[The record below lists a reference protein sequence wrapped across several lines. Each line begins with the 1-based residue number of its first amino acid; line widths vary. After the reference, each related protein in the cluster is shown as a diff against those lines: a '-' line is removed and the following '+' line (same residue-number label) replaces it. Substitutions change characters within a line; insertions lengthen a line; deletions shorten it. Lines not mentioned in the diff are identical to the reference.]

1 MKNIVL
7 TDERVLLKP
16 LEQYNWEDLLE
27 YAVNETDIW
36 KYAHTPLVGEQGIK
50 DYIQYA
56 LEERDKGTSLP
67 FIVFD
72 LAKEKYVGSTRFYGI
87 NHKQKS
93 LLIGYTWYSKQTQGS
108 GINVHCKY
116 LLLKYAFEFMEMER
130 VEFRADARN
139 ERSIGAMK
147 RLGAVQEGV
156 LRKEIIINDGSRR
169 DTVVLSIL
177 REEWFNHVKNNL
189 EERL

>member
-1 MKNIVL
+1 MKDIVL
-7 TDERVLLKP
+7 ADERVLLKP
-16 LEQYNWEDLLE
+16 LEEYNWEDLVE
-27 YAVNETDIW
+27 YAVNEADIW
-36 KYAHTPLVGEQGIK
+36 KYAHTPLIGEQGIK
-50 DYIQYA
+50 DYIKYA
-56 LEERDKGTSLP
+56 LEERVKGISYP
-67 FIVFD
+67 FVVFD
-72 LAKEKYVGSTRFYGI
+72 LETEKYVGSTRFYGI

-93 LLIGYTWYSKQTQGS
+93 LSIGYTWYGKQTQGS

-116 LLLKYAFEFMEMER
+116 LMLKYAFEFMNMER
-130 VEFRADARN
+130 VEFRADSRN
-139 ERSIGAMK
+139 ERSIAAMK

-156 LRKEIIINDGSRR
+156 LRKEIIINDGTRR